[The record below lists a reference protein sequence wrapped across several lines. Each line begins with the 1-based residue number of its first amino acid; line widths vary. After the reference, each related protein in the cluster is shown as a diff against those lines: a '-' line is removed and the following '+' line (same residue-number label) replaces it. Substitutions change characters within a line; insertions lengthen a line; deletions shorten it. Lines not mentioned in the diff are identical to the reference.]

1 MPDGAIPPPDEVAP
15 PGGARMALRAATAAA
30 HVRLHHL
37 PALAPLAEGTIT
49 RAAYVAMLRRLLG
62 FHLAVER
69 CVAAGPSV
77 RAFGVDIAERR
88 RSPLLLADLA
98 TLGAPAEVDA
108 APDLP
113 ISGSAA
119 GVLGCLYV
127 VEGSTLG
134 GRELARHLDHL
145 LPAGSDAGRAFLLGH
160 GARHGAMWRAFCV
173 ALEACG
179 TDAGRRADM
188 VEAALATFAA
198 FESWFTLPAPG
209 G

>member
-1 MPDGAIPPPDEVAP
+1 MPDGTIALPEALPPA
-15 PGGARMALRAATAAA
+15 GGARMALRAATAAA

-37 PALAPLAEGTIT
+37 PVLAPLAAGTIT
-49 RAAYVAMLRRLLG
+49 RPAYAALLRRMLE
-62 FHLAVER
+62 FHLGVER

-77 RAFGVDIAERR
+77 RGVGVDIVERR

-98 TLGAPAEVDA
+98 TLGVAAGGDA
-108 APDLP
+108 APALP
-113 ISGSAA
+113 VPGSAA

-134 GRELARHLDHL
+134 GRELARRLDHL
-145 LPAGSDAGRAFLLGH
+145 LPPGSVDGRAFLLGY
-160 GARHGAMWRAFCV
+160 GAGHGAMWRAFCA
-173 ALEACG
+173 ALEAGG

-188 VEAALATFAA
+188 VAAALATFAA
-198 FESWFTLPAPG
+198 FEAWFTLPAPG